1 MRIVLALA
9 LLAVPVVAV
18 ADSGPIAPAKD
29 DGTSPPA
36 PPPPPVTDQPTTGPV
51 FPSRLPPERY
61 THRHQLGLSLRLPIG
76 LRAIVTYKDTDYC
89 GSTSETGAGYATAC
103 LGLAPI
109 PVDLELSYGVADSVE
124 LLVETRF
131 GITRDFPSKPGLDD
145 GPREVQLAP
154 GARFFFSESGRS
166 KLFLT
171 TQLVLDFTDYKD
183 GSGAARGTE
192 IGGRSIQ
199 GWWLDLHRAYGFY
212 VFVGETAIFGPWIDI
227 DLEAGIGI
235 QGRYP

>member
-29 DGTSPPA
+29 DGA
-36 PPPPPVTDQPTTGPV
+36 PPPATPPPPREQPPTTGPAMPV
-51 FPSRLPPERY
+51 REPPELY
-61 THRHQLGLSLRLPIG
+61 SHRHQVGLSLRLPIG
-76 LRAIVTYKDTDYC
+76 MRAIVTYKDTDYC
-89 GSTSETGAGYATAC
+89 GSTASSGAGFASVC

-109 PVDLELSYGVADSVE
+109 PLDLEVSYGVADAVE

-145 GPREVQLAP
+145 GPRQVQLAP

-171 TQLVLDFTDYKD
+171 TQVVFDFTNFKD
-183 GSGAARGTE
+183 GASASRGTE
-192 IGGRSIQ
+192 FGGRSIQ

-212 VFVGETAIFGPWIDI
+212 VFIGDTATFGPWVNI